1 MAPRV
6 HAPVKD
12 YTGTVAGVAFVD
24 GSGET
29 ENGAALAYFQR
40 KGYRIEDAKP
50 VKVEPVEPVEP
61 VKEEPAKVEPVK
73 DEQVKDE
80 PAKVEPVKVEPVEP
94 VEPVKDEPVKVEP
107 VSTKPERPHP
117 VQGNKA
123 AWFDYLTEI
132 KPDHGFDLE
141 KVQRK
146 ELIEA
151 ANEVDGITAE

>member
-40 KGYRIEDAKP
+40 KGYRIEDAK
-50 VKVEPVEPVEP
+50 
-61 VKEEPAKVEPVK
+61 
-73 DEQVKDE
+73 
-80 PAKVEPVKVEPVEP
+80 PVKVEPVEP